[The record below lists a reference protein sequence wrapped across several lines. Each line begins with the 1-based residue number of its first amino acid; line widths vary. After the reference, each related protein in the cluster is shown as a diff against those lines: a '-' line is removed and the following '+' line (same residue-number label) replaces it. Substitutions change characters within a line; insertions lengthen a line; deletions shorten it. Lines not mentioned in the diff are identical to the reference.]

1 MPREKG
7 VISLHLGFSQ
17 LMYANNLDSWN
28 YSLDFSVSICFP
40 SEKKMKGNV
49 LSLCAIVQND
59 CVEELL
65 INAHRCDL

>member
-40 SEKKMKGNV
+40 SEKKNEGK
-49 LSLCAIVQND
+49 
-59 CVEELL
+59 CVKFV
-65 INAHRCDL
+65 CYSTD